1 MKVLYFHQY
10 FQTRNSA
17 GGTRSYEFS
26 KRFVDSGNKVTI
38 VCARNSSE
46 DLSLN
51 DYVGRGYRRGIV
63 DGIDVIQIDL
73 FSSNKS
79 DFFHRTIVFIR
90 FAFRSVLFAFSEEY
104 DILLATSTPLTIGV
118 PGIILKFFKPRKKF
132 VFEVRDLWP
141 ELPKAMG
148 VIKNPILLWL
158 MKRLEVMTYKSADA
172 CIGLSPGIIEGI
184 ARYGVPRNKIALIP
198 NACDLDLFSAGKQD
212 KSIIPGCDS
221 NSFIAIFTGA
231 HGLAN
236 GLDYVLDAAKCLKEA
251 NADRIRIVLIGD
263 GSQKQRL
270 IDRANQSGL
279 DNCIFLDPVPKLRLA
294 KILKAAD
301 AGMMILADVPA
312 FSYGTSPNKFFDYIA
327 CGLPVIVNHY
337 GWVADLLKQNYCGFA
352 VDPKRPQDFA
362 GRLIELSLNAKLCL
376 EFGLNSRALAER
388 EFSRDDLTNK
398 WIDFIEKV

>member
-1 MKVLYFHQY
+1 MKILYFHQY

-26 KRFVDSGNKVTI
+26 KRFVDKGHQVTI

-63 DGIDVIQIDL
+63 DGINVIQIDL

-79 DFFHRTIVFIR
+79 NFFHRAVVFFR
-90 FAFRSVLFAFSEEY
+90 FAFRSVLFSFSEEF
-104 DILLATSTPLTIGV
+104 DILLASSTPLTIGI
-118 PGIILKFFKPRKKF
+118 PGIILKLFKPKKKF
-132 VFEVRDLWP
+132 IFEVRDLWP
-141 ELPKAMG
+141 ELPEAMG
-148 VIKNPILLWL
+148 VIKNPVILWL
-158 MKRLEVMTYKSADA
+158 MKRLEVSTYKSADA
-172 CIGLSPGIIEGI
+172 CIGLSPGIVEGI

-198 NACDLDLFSAGKQD
+198 NGCDLDLFSGGKQD

-236 GLDYVLDAAKCLKEA
+236 GLDYVLDTALYLKEV
-251 NADRIRIVLIGD
+251 NAIRIRIVLIGD
-263 GSQKQRL
+263 GSQKKRL
-270 IDRANQSGL
+270 EDRANQSGL

-294 KILKAAD
+294 KILQAAD
-301 AGMMILADVPA
+301 AGAMILADVPA

-327 CGLPVIVNHY
+327 SGLPVIVNHN
-337 GWVADLLKQNYCGFA
+337 GWVADLLKTNYCGFA
-352 VDPKRPQDFA
+352 VDPKSPEDFA
-362 GRLIELSLNAKLCL
+362 EKLIELSLDAKLCREL
-376 EFGLNSRALAER
+376 GVNSRSLAER

-398 WIDFIEKV
+398 WIDFIGKV